1 MKKLLLIS
9 LFFFGVSIGHASEPP
24 VVVIVGDS
32 LTEGY
37 GIAKETAY
45 PALVE
50 KKLNSEGVPVRV
62 INAGISGSTTAS
74 GMERLR
80 WQLKNSPAIV
90 MIALGANDGLRGIP
104 RKATEKNL
112 DDMIS
117 LVKKSKSVALLAEM
131 KLPPNYGKKEAAEFE
146 VIYSRLA
153 KKHSI
158 RLIPFIL
165 AGVAGDSKLNQEDG
179 IHPNEKGNVIVA
191 DAVGKVLKVEL
202 EKLKGTNASKDVSP
216 GK

>member
-1 MKKLLLIS
+1 MKKLLFLCLIFS
-9 LFFFGVSIGHASEPP
+9 SFSSAESNEPP
-24 VVVIVGDS
+24 TVVIIGDS

-37 GIAKETAY
+37 GISKETAY

-50 KKLNSEGVPVRV
+50 KKLNAEGVPVRI
-62 INAGISGSTTAS
+62 INAGISGSTSAS
-74 GMERLR
+74 GLERLR

-112 DDMIS
+112 DEMIA
-117 LVKKSKSVALLAEM
+117 LARQSKSVVVLAEM

-146 VIYSRLA
+146 ALYSRLA
-153 KKHSI
+153 KKHSV
-158 RLIPFIL
+158 RLIPFLL
-165 AGVAGDSKLNQEDG
+165 AGVAGDSKLNQDDG
-179 IHPNEKGNVIVA
+179 IHPNEKGNQIVA
-191 DAVGKVLKVEL
+191 ETVGKVLKVEL
-202 EKLKGTNASKDVSP
+202 EKLKSKDAPKKVSA